1 MDDRTGI
8 IYQQN
13 QNETLAE
20 LSTRFGVP
28 ENHLIPL
35 GNMPNDGCQK
45 CKGTGIKKITASG
58 RRIPC
63 QCTNPIK

>member
-35 GNMPNDGCQK
+35 GNMPNEGCQK
-45 CKGTGIKKITASG
+45 CKGTGIKK
-58 RRIPC
+58 
-63 QCTNPIK
+63 